1 MSFSRRFVDLNL
13 NGYIYTA
20 IQDFMIFVGI
30 PPGTDNDFGLSLDIA
45 SISSLT
51 FIGGKEKGS

>member
-1 MSFSRRFVDLNL
+1 MIKYI
-13 NGYIYTA
+13 NGCIYTA
-20 IQDFMIFVGI
+20 MQDFMIFVGI
-30 PPGTDNDFGLSLDIA
+30 PPGTDDDFGLSLDIA